1 MKMNRMTPMQTLL
14 INLKNGTLSL
24 RKLSTNL
31 AFGLAISATAIG
43 SIPAFAQDPGLNEAN
58 LTFNNA
64 DIESV
69 IKAVGHYTGVTFI
82 VDPRVKGTINLV
94 TEKPVT
100 KQQAFELLTSTL
112 RLQGYAV
119 VTANG
124 FTKVVPESD
133 GKLQAGPTQ
142 VAGVKGDQIATQV
155 FRLNYESA
163 ASLVTVLRPLISPNN
178 TISADQGN
186 NSVVI
191 TDYADNLRRLAKIIA
206 TLDIPGT
213 SEVDV
218 IPLKHAIATDVA
230 ALVQKLTEQQSTGG
244 PGDAGKVAILAES
257 RTNAILMHAPSEARA
272 NLIKKLIAKLDQP
285 TTMPGNVHVVYL
297 RNGDA
302 VKLAQTLRAI
312 AVPGSSDSGSSSSG
326 GSGSSS
332 GLSGQRSGSSS
343 GFGGSGGG
351 FGGSGGSGGGLG
363 GSSSGG
369 LGGGS
374 GFGSNSGG
382 LGGGGSSNNTQNSLP
397 SGGPA
402 GFIQADAATNTL
414 IITAPEAIYRNLR
427 AVIDQLD
434 ARRAQVY
441 IEAMIIDVST
451 TDMEQFGVQWAGITG
466 TKNTKVRVGGAQSF
480 NGVPPN
486 NTNFNLFNLAAAQQA
501 TGTNGSSAI
510 PIPVQGFNLGIFSA
524 NLGLGAIASALETT
538 GIANVLSVPTL
549 TTLDNEEAKVLVGQ
563 NIPIVTG
570 SYTTNNSGG
579 GGGTQNPFQTIE
591 RKDVGV
597 ILNVRPQ
604 ISEGGAVK
612 LTISQE
618 VSDTNAPTI
627 GGNVVINNR
636 SLTTAVIVDDG
647 EILVL
652 GGLMS
657 ENVVGEDDRVPLLG
671 DIPYLGNLFKYKQ
684 KSRTK
689 RNLLVFLRP
698 TVIRTLDQSSAISV
712 DRYDYMRTVV
722 HADSPDESLLG
733 VPPLSPEK
741 NSILVPQSILNRG
754 AERSKLDIQNGVLS
768 QPLVT
773 DAPNGVSGQTDGQIQ
788 APASAVDVTP
798 TH

>member
-1 MKMNRMTPMQTLL
+1 MKNNRMTPTILTLL
-14 INLKNGTLSL
+14 KNLKSGIAVGVFI
-24 RKLSTNL
+24 STTAL
-31 AFGLAISATAIG
+31 FSA
-43 SIPAFAQDPGLNEAN
+43 SAFAQEPGLNEAN
-58 LTFNNA
+58 LTFANA

-69 IKAVGHYTGVTFI
+69 IKAIGHYTGVTFI

-142 VAGVKGDQIATQV
+142 VAGIRGDQIATQV
-155 FRLNYESA
+155 YRLNYESA
-163 ASLVTVLRPLISPNN
+163 ANLVTVLRPLISPNN

-191 TDYADNLRRLAKIIA
+191 TDYADNLKRLGKIIA
-206 TLDIPGT
+206 TLDVPGT

-218 IPLKHAIATDVA
+218 IPLKYAIASDVA
-230 ALVQKLTEQQSTGG
+230 AIVSRLTEQQSAG
-244 PGDAGKVAILAES
+244 PGDTGKVAILAES

-285 TTMPGNVHVVYL
+285 TAMPGNVHVVYL
-297 RNGDA
+297 RNADA

-312 AVPGSSDSGSSSSG
+312 AVPGSGSDTGASSSGSSGYGSSG
-326 GSGSSS
+326 GLGSRSSS
-332 GLSGQRSGSSS
+332 GS
-343 GFGGSGGG
+343 GFGGSGGSSFGGGPGGGSSGGG
-351 FGGSGGSGGGLG
+351 FGGGSGGGMG
-363 GSSSGG
+363 SGG

-374 GFGSNSGG
+374 LGGGPGGG
-382 LGGGGSSNNTQNSLP
+382 LGGGGNTQNTLP

-414 IITAPEAIYRNLR
+414 IITASEPVYRNLR
-427 AVIDQLD
+427 MVVDQLD

-441 IEAMIIDVST
+441 IEAMIVDVSV

-466 TKNTKVRVGGAQSF
+466 TKNNRIRVGGATAF
-480 NGVPPN
+480 NGVAPN
-486 NTNFNLFNLAAAQQA
+486 NGSNFNLFALAAGLANTTA
-501 TGTNGSSAI
+501 NAAP
-510 PIPVQGFNLGIFSA
+510 PIPVQGFNLGIFSSQ
-524 NLGLGAIASALETT
+524 LGLGAIASALETT

-549 TTLDNEEAKVLVGQ
+549 TTLDNEEARVLVGQ
-563 NIPIVTG
+563 NIPIITG
-570 SYTTNNSGG
+570 SYTTPSSGG
-579 GGGTQNPFQTIE
+579 ANGSQSPFQTVE
-591 RKDVGV
+591 RKDIGV
-597 ILNVRPQ
+597 ILQVRPQ

-618 VSDTNAPTI
+618 VSDQNAPRI
-627 GGNVVINNR
+627 GDNVVTNNR
-636 SLTTAVIVDDG
+636 QITTTVIVDDG

-657 ENVVGEDDRVPLLG
+657 EEVNGEDDRVPFLG
-671 DIPYLGNLFKYKQ
+671 DIPYLGNLFKYRSN
-684 KSRTK
+684 SRKK

-698 TVIRTLDQSSAISV
+698 TVIRTLDQATSVSV
-712 DRYDYMRTVV
+712 DRYDYMRAIV
-722 HADSPDESLLG
+722 HADNPEKSLLG
-733 VPPLSPEK
+733 LPPLSPEK
-741 NSILVPQSILNRG
+741 NSILVPQSIINRESNG
-754 AERSKLDIQNGVLS
+754 NRFDVQNGIHSPPLS
-768 QPLVT
+768 METPSV
-773 DAPNGVSGQTDGQIQ
+773 IQ
-788 APASAVDVTP
+788 DPSHFPPITKP
-798 TH
+798 TQ